1 MNAFDALWHILH
13 FTAPAFAVA
22 ALLSLRGPFWGSKW
36 RFSGFLWRFVLNTLA
51 ALLTLS
57 LGLWFLGNDGKM
69 LSYLAMV
76 LACAVTLWWQGFGPG
91 RR

>member
-22 ALLSLRGPFWGSKW
+22 ALLSLRGPFWGSKSIL
-36 RFSGFLWRFVLNTLA
+36 SGFLRRFVLNTVA
-51 ALLTLS
+51 ALVALS

-69 LSYLAMV
+69 LTYLAMV
-76 LACAVTLWWQGFGPG
+76 LACASSQWCLMRSW
-91 RR
+91 RA

>member
-1 MNAFDALWHILH
+1 MNAPDALWHILH

-51 ALLTLS
+51 ALLALS

-69 LSYLAMV
+69 LSYGAMV
-76 LACAVTLWWQGFGPG
+76 LACASSQWCLMRSWRG
-91 RR
+91 

>member
-1 MNAFDALWHILH
+1 MNALDALWHLLH
-13 FTAPAFAVA
+13 VTAPAFAVA

-36 RFSGFLWRFVLNTLA
+36 RFSGFFWRFVLNTLA
-51 ALLTLS
+51 ALLALS

-76 LACAVTLWWQGFGPG
+76 LACASSQWCLMRSWRG
-91 RR
+91 

>member
-22 ALLSLRGPFWGSKW
+22 ALLSLRGPFWGSKSIL
-36 RFSGFLWRFVLNTLA
+36 SGILRRFVLNTVA
-51 ALLTLS
+51 ALVALS

-69 LSYLAMV
+69 LSYGAMV
-76 LACAVTLWWQGFGPG
+76 LACASSQWCLMRSWRG
-91 RR
+91 

>member
-1 MNAFDALWHILH
+1 MNALDALWHILH
-13 FTAPAFAVA
+13 FTAPAFAVT

-51 ALLTLS
+51 ALLALS

-76 LACAVTLWWQGFGPG
+76 LACASSQWCLMRSWRG
-91 RR
+91 

>member
-22 ALLSLRGPFWGSKW
+22 ALLSLRGPFWGSKSVL
-36 RFSGFLWRFVLNTLA
+36 SGFLRRFVLNTIAALA
-51 ALLTLS
+51 ALS

-69 LSYLAMV
+69 LTYLAMV
-76 LACAVTLWWQGFGPG
+76 LACASSQWCLMRSWRV
-91 RR
+91 

>member
-1 MNAFDALWHILH
+1 MNALDALWHILH

-22 ALLSLRGPFWGSKW
+22 LL
-36 RFSGFLWRFVLNTLA
+36 A
-51 ALLTLS
+51 LS

-76 LACAVTLWWQGFGPG
+76 LACASSQWCLMRSWRG
-91 RR
+91 

>member
-22 ALLSLRGPFWGSKW
+22 ALLSLRGPFWGSKSIL
-36 RFSGFLWRFVLNTLA
+36 SGFLRRFVLNTVAALA
-51 ALLTLS
+51 ALS

-69 LSYLAMV
+69 LTYLAMV
-76 LACAVTLWWQGFGPG
+76 LACASSQWCLMRSWRP
-91 RR
+91 